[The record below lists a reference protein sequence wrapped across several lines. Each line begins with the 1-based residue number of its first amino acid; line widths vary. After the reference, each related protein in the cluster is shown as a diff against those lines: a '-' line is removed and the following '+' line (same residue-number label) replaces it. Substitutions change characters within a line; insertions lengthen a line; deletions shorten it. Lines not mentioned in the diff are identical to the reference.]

1 MCVRHTQQLKVFLP
15 IRTLLG
21 EWGRTETNFDPM
33 YFFVI
38 ADPSLSMSW
47 RYSSPAIEPCP
58 NVPESTACSSTF
70 WRPDFTRADQVAHNR
85 IDDTPQLRGCLFRK
99 S

>member
-38 ADPSLSMSW
+38 AAPSMVHVVEIFIAGDRTL
-47 RYSSPAIEPCP
+47 PQ
-58 NVPESTACSSTF
+58 
-70 WRPDFTRADQVAHNR
+70 RP
-85 IDDTPQLRGCLFRK
+85 
-99 S
+99 